1 MTDER
6 GGEHPPPIP
15 SNQPIER
22 YGDASVAPVTHPKPP
37 DMTGRDAQGNP
48 MDVLEWEQTRTFEI
62 EPCEGDMKQNPILIL
77 NFGPWVHHVSFAHYL
92 DETGSKLHVK
102 VETNWR
108 KDR

>member
-15 SNQPIER
+15 SNQPTIER
-22 YGDASVAPVTHPKPP
+22 YGDASVRPVVHPKPP

-48 MDVLEWEQTRTFEI
+48 MHVLEWEQTRTFEL
-62 EPCEGDMKQNPILIL
+62 EPFGNDLSTNAMLIL
-77 NFGPWVHHVSFAHYL
+77 NFGRWSHTLSFRHLEAGML
-92 DETGSKLHVK
+92 IVK

-108 KDR
+108 KNR